1 MGVIDGQAVSQA
13 ITNPAFINKNVD
25 DVMPN
30 KLGLNRV
37 ASGSSIADIQV
48 AVNKLYTA
56 SGASESQSGTVY
68 NAPSNTISNGDPY
81 QTALTKLA
89 DKFDPATGHM
99 HTGAAGDAP
108 PISGGHITGVPLLGF
123 LEAGSTIVGAT
134 GTQTN
139 VTSLMI
145 GKVPSSNSTTLG
157 VVVDTSHNKVRVLA
171 ASGSG
176 AYQEIVDSGGNLVYG
191 RITATAPTGGTW
203 NLGYFSEQSGV
214 ETSYSFATATNLFW
228 WYQELFNPV
237 LSTSVYN
244 PTMEMFAPISG
255 GAVTSIAV
263 SGGAPLTGSV
273 TLSAGSGVSLS
284 EVGQNIQI
292 AATGNVSSI
301 AASGSTQL
309 TGNVTLSA
317 GPGITLSEVGQNI
330 QISSTG
336 VGGGGSLSWIEGVN
350 SATPLFEN
358 NIEVYGFDKGLSQA
372 LYTSIKVPNSY
383 SSGSPIKLRSEF
395 YSPDSSGTVLF
406 QTIATLIRTGTD
418 TISSVTNQRTSTN
431 SAVILGAG
439 TVNIP
444 QAVTFDLTDSTGKIN
459 GVSVSAND
467 TLIVELLRGT
477 DSATSTAR
485 QMVFASEVTFT

>member
-1 MGVIDGQAVSQA
+1 
-13 ITNPAFINKNVD
+13 
-25 DVMPN
+25 
-30 KLGLNRV
+30 
-37 ASGSSIADIQV
+37 
-48 AVNKLYTA
+48 
-56 SGASESQSGTVY
+56 
-68 NAPSNTISNGDPY
+68 
-81 QTALTKLA
+81 
-89 DKFDPATGHM
+89 M

-123 LEAGSTIVGAT
+123 FEAGSTILGAT
-134 GTQTN
+134 GTQTD
-139 VTSLMI
+139 VTSLMS
-145 GKVPSSNSTTLG
+145 GKMASSNSTTLG
-157 VVVDTSHNKVRVLA
+157 VVVDSSHNKVRILA

-191 RITATAPTGGTW
+191 RITASAPTGGTW

-214 ETSYSFATATNLFW
+214 ETSYSFSAATNLFW
-228 WYQELFNPV
+228 WFQELFNPV

-263 SGGAPLTGSV
+263 SGGMPLTGPV
-273 TLSAGSGVSLS
+273 TLSAGT
-284 EVGQNIQI
+284 N
-292 AATGNVSSI
+292 
-301 AASGSTQL
+301 
-309 TGNVTLSA
+309 
-317 GPGITLSEVGQNI
+317 ITLTEVSQNI
-330 QISSTG
+330 QISSSG
-336 VGGGGSLSWIEGVN
+336 GGGGGSLQWIEGVS

-383 SSGSPIKLRSEF
+383 SSGSPINLRSEF

-418 TISSVTNQRTSTN
+418 TISSTTNQRTSTN
-431 SAVILGAG
+431 SAVTLGGG
-439 TVNIP
+439 TINIP